1 MTKKTKIVC
10 TIGPASSSPEVLRAL
25 AEAGMN
31 VARINFSHG
40 THDANG
46 KIIKTI
52 KDLREKTGKNL
63 GILQDLGG
71 PKIRVGQLPQEG
83 VALPEGDTIR
93 LRSDKEHRAYEKGE
107 PIPVNY
113 PALLQ
118 DVPERSRVL
127 LDDGL
132 LELKVE
138 RHRGG
143 CLECRVLHGGRL
155 YSHKGVNFPDLILS
169 LGAPT
174 EKDLEDLRFGLAQGV
189 DFVALSFVQT
199 AADLEAVREV
209 VNASKSAPG
218 VIAKLERASA
228 LQNLDSI
235 IAASDGIM
243 VARGDLGIEADISM
257 IPVYQ
262 KTAIRKAN
270 LIGVPVITAT
280 QMLDSMIRNPL
291 PTRAEVTD
299 VANAIYDGSDAIMLS
314 GETAV
319 GAYPVDS
326 VRMMR
331 RIADHVEE
339 NLGLD
344 RGWVRAEEQQSV
356 YSTQL
361 AVAHSVC
368 QTAERLNARC
378 IVAQTISGTT
388 ARLISMY
395 RPCTPILAL
404 TPEEATFHQLSLV
417 WGIEALLI
425 PKFEKDFLRTTAAG
439 DRILIGRGYAQK
451 GDLVVVSAGIPAA
464 KSGGTNVMKLH
475 TVDSD

>member
-1 MTKKTKIVC
+1 MSRKTKIVC
-10 TIGPASSSPEVLRAL
+10 TIGPASSSPAVLKAL
-25 AEAGMN
+25 VDAGMD
-31 VARINFSHG
+31 VVRINFSHG
-40 THDANG
+40 NPQSNDRLIQA
-46 KIIKTI
+46 IKE
-52 KDLREKTGKNL
+52 LREQTGRNI

-71 PKIRVGQLPQEG
+71 PKIRVGHLPQEG
-83 VALPEGDTIR
+83 IPLAEGDSVR
-93 LRSDKEHRAYEKGE
+93 LQAAWEGCVYEEGK
-107 PIPVNY
+107 PVPVDY
-113 PALLQ
+113 PALVQ
-118 DVPERSRVL
+118 DVPQGSRVL

-132 LELKVE
+132 MELKVE
-138 RHRGG
+138 QNTGDY
-143 CLECRVLHGGRL
+143 LSCRILHGGRL

-174 EKDLEDLRFGLAQGV
+174 KKDLEDLRFGLERGV

-199 AADLEAVREV
+199 AADLEAIREGI
-209 VNASKSAPG
+209 AGSKTAPC

-270 LIGVPVITAT
+270 LVGVPVITAT

-319 GAYPVDS
+319 GAYPVRS

-331 RIADHVEE
+331 AVADHVEE

-344 RGWVRAEEQQSV
+344 RGWVRSEEQEAT

-361 AVAHSVC
+361 AVAQSVC
-368 QTAERLNARC
+368 QTAERLAARC
-378 IVAQTISGTT
+378 IIAQTISGTT
-388 ARLISMY
+388 ARLISMF
-395 RPCTPILAL
+395 RPATAVIAITPKES
-404 TPEEATFHQLSLV
+404 TYHQLSLV
-417 WGIEALLI
+417 WGVEALLI
-425 PKFEKDFLRTTAAG
+425 PKFEKDFLKTTAAG
-439 DRILIGRGYAQK
+439 DKVLLENGYVKK
-451 GDLVVVSAGIPAA
+451 GDLVVISAGIPAA
-464 KSGGTNVMKLH
+464 ESGGTNVMKLH
-475 TVDSD
+475 AVGMD

>member
-1 MTKKTKIVC
+1 MNRKTKIVC
-10 TIGPASSSPEVLRAL
+10 TIGPASSSPEVLNAL
-25 AEAGMN
+25 VEAGMD

-40 THDANG
+40 SHSSNG
-46 KIIKTI
+46 LIIRGIEK
-52 KDLREKTGKNL
+52 LREQTGRNI

-71 PKIRVGQLPQEG
+71 PKIRVGRLPQEG
-83 VALPEGDTIR
+83 VPLPEGDTVR
-93 LRSDKEHRAYEKGE
+93 LTAESEDCLYREGH
-107 PIPVNY
+107 PIPVCY
-113 PALLQ
+113 PALIQ
-118 DVPERSRVL
+118 DVPEGARVL
-127 LDDGL
+127 LDDGM

-138 RHRGG
+138 RNTGKLLH
-143 CLECRVLHGGRL
+143 CRILHGGRL
-155 YSHKGVNFPDLILS
+155 YSHKGVNFPNLILS

-174 EKDLEDLRFGLAQGV
+174 EKDLEDLRFGLDQGV

-199 AADLEAVREV
+199 AADLEAIRE
-209 VNASKSAPG
+209 AAGDSESSPCI
-218 VIAKLERASA
+218 IAKLERASA
-228 LQNLDSI
+228 LENLDSI

-319 GAYPVDS
+319 GAYPVQS
-326 VRMMR
+326 VCMMR
-331 RIADHVEE
+331 AVADHVEQ

-344 RGWVRAEEQQSV
+344 RGWVRAEEQEAS

-361 AVAHSVC
+361 AVAQSV
-368 QTAERLNARC
+368 
-378 IVAQTISGTT
+378 
-388 ARLISMY
+388 
-395 RPCTPILAL
+395 
-404 TPEEATFHQLSLV
+404 
-417 WGIEALLI
+417 
-425 PKFEKDFLRTTAAG
+425 
-439 DRILIGRGYAQK
+439 
-451 GDLVVVSAGIPAA
+451 
-464 KSGGTNVMKLH
+464 
-475 TVDSD
+475 

>member
-40 THDANG
+40 THDSNG
-46 KIIKTI
+46 KIIKMI
-52 KDLREKTGKNL
+52 KDLRAKTGKNL

-93 LRSDKEHRAYEKGE
+93 LRSDKEHRAYEEGE

-118 DVPERSRVL
+118 DVPESSRVL

-199 AADLEAVREV
+199 AADLEAVREAV
-209 VNASKSAPG
+209 EASKSAPG

-344 RGWVRAEEQQSV
+344 RGWVRAEEQQNV

-404 TPEEATFHQLSLV
+404 TPVEATFHRLSLV

-439 DRILIGRGYAQK
+439 DRILIGRGYARK
-451 GDLVVVSAGIPAA
+451 GDLMVISAGIPAA

>member
-1 MTKKTKIVC
+1 MD
-10 TIGPASSSPEVLRAL
+10 
-25 AEAGMN
+25 

-40 THDANG
+40 TPDSNG
-46 KIIKTI
+46 MLIQAIKE
-52 KDLREKTGKNL
+52 LREQTGRNI

-71 PKIRVGQLPQEG
+71 PKIRVGQLPQG
-83 VALPEGDTIR
+83 GIPLADGDLIR
-93 LRSDKEHRAYEKGE
+93 LKAESECRDYEAGK
-107 PIPVNY
+107 PIPVGY
-113 PALLQ
+113 PALMQ
-118 DVPERSRVL
+118 DVPEGARVL
-127 LDDGL
+127 LDDGM

-138 RHRGG
+138 QNTGDHLR
-143 CLECRVLHGGRL
+143 CRIVHGGRL
-155 YSHKGVNFPDLILS
+155 YSHKGINFPDLILS

-174 EKDLEDLRFGLAQGV
+174 NKDLEDLRFGLKRGV

-199 AADLEAVREV
+199 AGDLAAIREV
-209 VNASKSAPG
+209 VGDSESAPC
-218 VIAKLERASA
+218 VIAKIERGSA

-270 LIGVPVITAT
+270 LVGVPVITAT
-280 QMLDSMIRNPL
+280 QMLDSMIRSPI

-319 GAYPVDS
+319 GAYPVQS

-331 RIADHVEE
+331 AVADHVER

-344 RGWVRAEEQQSV
+344 RGWVRSEEQEAS
-356 YSTQL
+356 YSTEL
-361 AVAHSVC
+361 AVAQSVC
-368 QTAERLNARC
+368 QTAERLGARC
-378 IVAQTISGTT
+378 IVAQTISGAT

-395 RPCTPILAL
+395 RPSTDVIAITPK
-404 TPEEATFHQLSLV
+404 ESTFHHLSLV
-417 WGIEALLI
+417 WGVEALLI
-425 PKFEKDFLRTTAAG
+425 PKFEKDFLKTTAAS
-439 DRILIGRGYAQK
+439 DRVLMEGGYVEK
-451 GDLVVVSAGIPAA
+451 GDLVVISAGIPAA

-475 TVDSD
+475 TVGLD

>member
-1 MTKKTKIVC
+1 MSKKTKIVC
-10 TIGPASSSPEVLRAL
+10 TIGPASSSPDVLKAL
-25 AEAGMN
+25 MEAGMD

-40 THDANG
+40 NPDSNG
-46 KIIKTI
+46 LLIQAIEE
-52 KDLREKTGKNL
+52 LRGQTGRNI

-71 PKIRVGQLPQEG
+71 PKIRVGQLP
-83 VALPEGDTIR
+83 PEGIPLADGDSIR
-93 LRSDKEHRAYEKGE
+93 LRPESEHCVYEEGK
-107 PIPVNY
+107 PIPVDY
-113 PALLQ
+113 PALTK
-118 DVPERSRVL
+118 DVPEGARVL
-127 LDDGL
+127 LDDGM

-138 RHRGG
+138 QNTGEHLR
-143 CLECRVLHGGRL
+143 CRILHGGRL
-155 YSHKGVNFPDLILS
+155 YSHKGINFPDLILS

-174 EKDLEDLRFGLAQGV
+174 NKDLEDLRFGLERGV

-199 AADLEAVREV
+199 AADLEALREAV
-209 VNASKSAPG
+209 GDTKSAPCI
-218 VIAKLERASA
+218 IAKLERATA

-257 IPVYQ
+257 IPIYQ

-270 LIGVPVITAT
+270 LVGVPVITAT

-319 GAYPVDS
+319 GSYPVES

-331 RIADHVEE
+331 AVADHVEQ

-344 RGWVRAEEQQSV
+344 RGWVRSEEQEAK

-361 AVAHSVC
+361 AVAQSVC
-368 QTAERLNARC
+368 QTAERLGARC

-388 ARLISMY
+388 ARLISMF
-395 RPCTPILAL
+395 RPSTAVVAI
-404 TPEEATFHQLSLV
+404 TPEESTFHHLSLV

-425 PKFEKDFLRTTAAG
+425 PKFEKDFLKTTAAS
-439 DRILIGRGYAQK
+439 DKILMERGYVEK
-451 GDLVVVSAGIPAA
+451 GDLVVISAGIPAA

-475 TVDSD
+475 TVGLD

>member
-1 MTKKTKIVC
+1 MSRKTKIVC
-10 TIGPASSSPEVLRAL
+10 TIGPASSSPKVLEAL
-25 AEAGMN
+25 VEAGMD

-40 THDANG
+40 NPQSNG
-46 KIIKTI
+46 LLIQAIEE
-52 KDLREKTGKNL
+52 LRAQTGRNI

-71 PKIRVGQLPQEG
+71 PKIRVGHLPEG
-83 VALPEGDTIR
+83 GIPLPEGDSIR
-93 LRSDKEHRAYEKGE
+93 LGVEPEGSVYEEGN
-107 PIPVNY
+107 PIPVSY
-113 PALLQ
+113 PALME
-118 DVPERSRVL
+118 DVPEGARVL

-138 RHRGG
+138 RNTGDFLH
-143 CLECRVLHGGRL
+143 CRILHGGRL

-169 LGAPT
+169 LGVPT
-174 EKDLEDLRFGLAQGV
+174 NKDLEDLRFGLKRGV

-199 AADLEAVREV
+199 AADLEAIREV
-209 VNASKSAPG
+209 VGDSESAPW
-218 VIAKLERASA
+218 VIAKLERSSA

-270 LIGVPVITAT
+270 LVGVPVITAT

-319 GAYPVDS
+319 GAYPVQS

-331 RIADHVEE
+331 AVADHIEQ

-344 RGWVRAEEQQSV
+344 RGWVRSEEQEAS

-361 AVAHSVC
+361 AVAQSVC
-368 QTAERLNARC
+368 QTAERLGARC
-378 IVAQTISGTT
+378 IVAQTISGAT

-395 RPCTPILAL
+395 RPSTPIVAI
-404 TPEEATFHQLSLV
+404 TPRESTFHHLSLV

-425 PKFEKDFLRTTAAG
+425 PKFEKDFLKTTAAS
-439 DRILIGRGYAQK
+439 DRLVTERGYVKK
-451 GDLVVVSAGIPAA
+451 GDLVVISAGIPAA

-475 TVDSD
+475 TVGLD

>member
-10 TIGPASSSPEVLRAL
+10 TIGPASSSPELLRAL
-25 AEAGMN
+25 AEAGMD

-40 THDANG
+40 THDSNT

-71 PKIRVGQLPQEG
+71 PKIRVGHLPEEG
-83 VALPEGDTIR
+83 VSLPEGDTIR
-93 LRSDKEHRAYEKGE
+93 LRSEMEHCIYKNGE
-107 PIPVNY
+107 PIPINY

-118 DVPERSRVL
+118 DVPEGSRVL

-138 RHRGG
+138 SHRGG
-143 CLECRVLHGGRL
+143 CLQCRVLHGGRL

-174 EKDLEDLRFGLAQGV
+174 EKDLKDLRLGLSQGV
-189 DFVALSFVQT
+189 DFVAQSFVQT
-199 AADLEAVREV
+199 AADLEAVREIV
-209 VNASKSAPG
+209 EKSKSAPG
-218 VIAKLERASA
+218 VIAKLERGSA

-262 KTAIRKAN
+262 KIAIRKAN

-368 QTAERLNARC
+368 QTAERLGARC

-395 RPCTPILAL
+395 RPRTPILAL
-404 TPEEATFHQLSLV
+404 TPEATTFHQLSLV
-417 WGIEALLI
+417 WGIESLLI
-425 PKFEKDFLRTTAAG
+425 PKFEQDFLKTTAAG
-439 DRILIGRGYAQK
+439 DQILIERGYARK
-451 GDLVVVSAGIPAA
+451 GDLVVISAGIPAA

>member
-1 MTKKTKIVC
+1 MTTKTKIVC

-25 AEAGMN
+25 AEAGMD

-40 THDANG
+40 TPDSNT
-46 KIIKTI
+46 KIIKLI
-52 KDLREKTGKNL
+52 KDLRSTTGKNL

-83 VALPEGDTIR
+83 VTLPEGDTIR
-93 LRSDKEHRAYEKGE
+93 LRSATGESAFKEGE
-107 PIPVNY
+107 PIPINY
-113 PALLQ
+113 HALLQ
-118 DVPERSRVL
+118 DVPEGSRVL

-132 LELKVE
+132 MELKVD

-143 CLECRVLHGGRL
+143 CLQCRIVHGGRL

-174 EKDLEDLRFGLAQGV
+174 EKDLEDLRLGLAQGV

-209 VNASKSAPG
+209 VEGSKSAPG
-218 VIAKLERASA
+218 VIAKLERGSA

-314 GETAV
+314 GETAI
-319 GAYPVDS
+319 GAYAVDS
-326 VRMMR
+326 VSMMR

-344 RGWVRAEEQQSV
+344 RGWVRAEEQQSG

-395 RPCTPILAL
+395 RPSTPILAL
-404 TPEEATFHQLSLV
+404 TPQETTFHQLSLV
-417 WGIEALLI
+417 WGVESLLI
-425 PKFEKDFLRTTAAG
+425 SKFEKDFLKTAAAG
-439 DRILIGRGYAQK
+439 DQILIERGYARK
-451 GDLVVVSAGIPAA
+451 GDLVVISAGIPAA

>member
-1 MTKKTKIVC
+1 
-10 TIGPASSSPEVLRAL
+10 
-25 AEAGMN
+25 
-31 VARINFSHG
+31 
-40 THDANG
+40 
-46 KIIKTI
+46 
-52 KDLREKTGKNL
+52 
-63 GILQDLGG
+63 
-71 PKIRVGQLPQEG
+71 
-83 VALPEGDTIR
+83 
-93 LRSDKEHRAYEKGE
+93 
-107 PIPVNY
+107 
-113 PALLQ
+113 
-118 DVPERSRVL
+118 
-127 LDDGL
+127 
-132 LELKVE
+132 
-138 RHRGG
+138 
-143 CLECRVLHGGRL
+143 
-155 YSHKGVNFPDLILS
+155 VNFPDLILS

-209 VNASKSAPG
+209 VKASKSAPG

-314 GETAV
+314 GETAI

-344 RGWVRAEEQQSV
+344 RGWVRAEEKENV

-425 PKFEKDFLRTTAAG
+425 PKFEKDFLRTAAAG
-439 DRILIGRGYAQK
+439 DRILIRRGHARK
-451 GDLVVVSAGIPAA
+451 GDLVVISAGIPAA